1 MESENTGL
9 PTVEDIRLIHLEN
22 DKKLAAL
29 LGISL
34 EELISME
41 EDAERKLREEAAL
54 LNKIS
59 YQDFVAWTEELSQ
72 QLPEDGP
79 YRAAFLDGAKRRWGQ
94 VTPEDTMAV
103 IDTVELDF
111 QAMKRSAEYREGGG
125 SK

>member
-1 MESENTGL
+1 MK
-9 PTVEDIRLIHLEN
+9 PTDEEIRQIQLER
-22 DKKLAAL
+22 DKQTAER
-29 LGISL
+29 LGISV
-34 EELISME
+34 EEVV
-41 EDAERKLREEAAL
+41 AEREALRKKLREEAAL